1 MFVYKQTSVSR
12 FATKFCA
19 RSLEHGTEIRLQTTT
34 TLGRYTWPL
43 HRVTRTK
50 QPLAQNRRLLLMA
63 DRFIVIAEHVVQSRD
78 VTIAGRDFRVD
89 SAVDVVE
96 EIQRLAEQLQTLFQ
110 EACKDVSEMLYEFSK
125 VLSTIEE
132 MQR

>member
-1 MFVYKQTSVSR
+1 
-12 FATKFCA
+12 
-19 RSLEHGTEIRLQTTT
+19 
-34 TLGRYTWPL
+34 
-43 HRVTRTK
+43 
-50 QPLAQNRRLLLMA
+50 MA